1 VRDRGFGVDAV
12 GCYINPLR
20 LDDATL
26 HGVDGTD

>member
-1 VRDRGFGVDAV
+1 VDAV